1 MVHVGHDKLQSSLDT
16 GFFCLCHDHH
26 LVETG
31 KYAIMILNVR
41 PGVLTLVA
49 LVATGCQTASLED
62 AAPKSALVSTYDA
75 GAAAPA
81 GAVDVVA
88 DAATQAPSPDATAT
102 AQGSTVIRRNPG
114 IVSPIPIEKTAPVE
128 NKEFV
133 AVGANR
139 TGQTPTFGRLPNT
152 ANTQLSEAEKS
163 AAEAE
168 MAALLRARAATP
180 DARAQYEKRLKEL
193 QALASSHASDTQ
205 REIEN

>member
-1 MVHVGHDKLQSSLDT
+1 
-16 GFFCLCHDHH
+16 
-26 LVETG
+26 
-31 KYAIMILNVR
+31 MILNVR
-41 PGVLTLVA
+41 PAVLTLVA

-62 AAPKSALVSTYDA
+62 AAPKSALVSTFDA

-81 GAVDVVA
+81 GAADVVA
-88 DAATQAPSPDATAT
+88 DGGTQVAPTDAAAAAQAP
-102 AQGSTVIRRNPG
+102 TVIRRNPG
-114 IVSPIPIEKTAPVE
+114 ITSPIPIEKTVPVE

-133 AVGANR
+133 AAGANR

-152 ANTQLSEAEKS
+152 ANTQFSDAEKS

-193 QALASSHASDTQ
+193 QALAASHASDTQ
-205 REIEN
+205 QEIEN